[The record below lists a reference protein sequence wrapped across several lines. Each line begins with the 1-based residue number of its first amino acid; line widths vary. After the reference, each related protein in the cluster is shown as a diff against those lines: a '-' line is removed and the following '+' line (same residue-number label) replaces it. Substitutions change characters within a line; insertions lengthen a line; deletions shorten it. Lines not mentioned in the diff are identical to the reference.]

1 MATRDPNA
9 RLKYAKQEP
18 AFNGALIDNDWIGA
32 GLFVR
37 QTNAQ
42 KLAIGKDFRVLDGD
56 TTTIVMVTGG
66 SEPLTYKLINNPDTE
81 ATQESDW
88 QLLPSGGGS
97 AVEPVGEFDAVTG
110 FIVPSTTSLQDT
122 DAVGNNGQ
130 YYVVTQAPT
139 GITDTYA
146 GLFRGLEVTL
156 FDGDFVLSVG
166 DYYAVVRPASTW
178 DSIGVP
184 QVVQDYVNG
193 TVIAHNHTIA
203 QVTGLTGALGLKYDV
218 SNVAS
223 DLIDYDNNAGDELAN
238 KDFLD
243 TYYYR
248 KYGTGLDKSLTTY
261 SASEIDALVVGVGAG
276 SGLSAGAG
284 SVIDL
289 GGTMTS
295 SVNLYWD
302 EAISTPL
309 EFSVY
314 AENSNETKSSEFRV
328 KDDNIIVYADTAD
341 SYAQYYL
348 TGETIGLQHE
358 EYNLINKEQEI
369 YFSPLFDFIRFRHN
383 DGTNYD
389 TFHGVAGLYYG
400 DDYDALGV
408 STHGDNWIPSYRAV
422 KDYADNGSFW
432 KLAGTTTLDPA
443 FGNVVI
449 EKPTDTGAVVINNSA
464 AINNRSSS
472 LTIGSGAIDR
482 QIFSDRGGA
491 QNDFSETQWQS
502 YVEDYDIDNAGASS
516 GYSTITLRHGFFE
529 LYHSLNNYSDD
540 YYVFFQEG
548 GLHYLSDY
556 DALAISNF
564 GDNWIPSYRAVKA
577 YADTGFIK
585 SGGITNTTADLE
597 VYNDQLYDIEFVME
611 ELTGTQRNNALRMT
625 ANSTFIDW
633 YDNDKNSFWTIVGNR
648 VGGYAENYVTG
659 NITTLDVYATTDGLR
674 VGHSGAGYTTFHEAN
689 FKASGWYYD
698 LTNPQAFDGTSDD
711 GWLPHYGIVKPQ
723 GSNNDIQFKNGV
735 SFGSDTGFYYDPAK
749 DMLVGGAGSLV
760 PDFTLAHPQ
769 SGSWSGIFGEQHT
782 FLAGRSANLLVTG
795 WHHTI
800 GDDSIGGVFAG
811 ASVFVSGIDNEAH
824 GVTST
829 AIGFG
834 VAAHGNSSFA
844 LGAVSRDGGGLVVPG
859 DQRVLAAGQSSVNI
873 SYNTTA
879 QTLGHGA
886 LATSSVILGG
896 QNHNIPADSPRS
908 VILGGN
914 ALKMP
919 ATTPDMVMVPNLM
932 VNPTA
937 GDYANPADG
946 QIWYNLT
953 TNKFRVRENGVTAD
967 LAGGG
972 GSSPTIVDKNI
983 AALQTTA
990 NGQPSGATITN
1001 TPVGYVQVMVNGVQ
1015 QWLGDGIKT
1024 ASCYFSADGGVTAK
1038 AISEI
1043 VATDVLYWNGS
1054 ITGGFQLEAVKDRID
1069 LNYNV

>member
-166 DYYAVVRPASTW
+166 EYYAVVRPASTW

-184 QVVQDYVNG
+184 QVVQDYVDG

-223 DLIDYDNNAGDELAN
+223 DLLDYDNNAGDELAN

-276 SGLSAGAG
+276 SGLTAGVG

-314 AENSNETKSSEFRV
+314 AENSNETKSSELRV

-400 DDYDALGV
+400 DDYDALGI

-432 KLAGTTTLDPA
+432 KLDGTNAILSGDFQASRSGSATAGTIEFLTSETTTNSVAYMNVGNDGSASNVLLHQDLVGFLG
-443 FGNVVI
+443 FGTNEIELSFNGIRISSEDYSTGTVDYEQTMNPNTPQWRFSVGGTDVI
-449 EKPTDTGAVVINNSA
+449 GLETGRLIHYNNTLRARYNSIGSHTPTTPSDTDIPSYSDVLNSPFLRADEDAVVTATNW
-464 AINNRSSS
+464 S
-472 LTIGSGAIDR
+472 LTGQTNGIWNISPDRELNFGSVSNPLAIGINMYGGDQIVGSGDR
-482 QIFSDRGGA
+482 RYEFEVGTGNIMQMAFD
-491 QNDFSETQWQS
+491 S
-502 YVEDYDIDNAGASS
+502 YDD
-516 GYSTITLRHGFFE
+516 
-529 LYHSLNNYSDD
+529 HSLNLGLMMRRR
-540 YYVFFQEG
+540 VEG
-548 GLHYLSDY
+548 PG
-556 DALAISNF
+556 N
-564 GDNWIPSYRAVKA
+564 PT
-577 YADTGFIK
+577 TGFGTRIFGYFDAP
-585 SGGITNTTADLE
+585 SGAVNQNAGQIAWQFDGLDGDSVET
-597 VYNDQLYDIEFVME
+597 VFSHM
-611 ELTGTQRNNALRMT
+611 TGTGSGNRDALRMNT
-625 ANSTFIDW
+625 DFHIF
-633 YDNDKNSFWTIVGNR
+633 YDNQ
-648 VGGYAENYVTG
+648 
-659 NITTLDVYATTDGLR
+659 
-674 VGHSGAGYTTFHEAN
+674 SGAV
-689 FKASGWYYD
+689 
-698 LTNPQAFDGTSDD
+698 LQ
-711 GWLPHYGIVKPQ
+711 
-723 GSNNDIQFKNGV
+723 
-735 SFGSDTGFYYDPAK
+735 
-749 DMLVGGAGSLV
+749 
-760 PDFTLAHPQ
+760 
-769 SGSWSGIFGEQHT
+769 
-782 FLAGRSANLLVTG
+782 
-795 WHHTI
+795 
-800 GDDSIGGVFAG
+800 
-811 ASVFVSGIDNEAH
+811 ID
-824 GVTST
+824 
-829 AIGFG
+829 
-834 VAAHGNSSFA
+834 
-844 LGAVSRDGGGLVVPG
+844 RDGDAGMGYSADYSTNGIIDFG
-859 DQRVLAAGQSSVNI
+859 DRWIPDKAYVDSV
-873 SYNTTA
+873 
-879 QTLGHGA
+879 
-886 LATSSVILGG
+886 
-896 QNHNIPADSPRS
+896 
-908 VILGGN
+908 
-914 ALKMP
+914 
-919 ATTPDMVMVPNLM
+919 
-932 VNPTA
+932 
-937 GDYANPADG
+937 
-946 QIWYNLT
+946 
-953 TNKFRVRENGVTAD
+953 
-967 LAGGG
+967 AGGG
-972 GSSPTIVDKNI
+972 GSFWETSGTTTRSGNVIVTGVGDLTLEVTGGGSQEVSWKLDNNESIEGIVTTDGLDQTIYRQED
-983 AALQTTA
+983 Q
-990 NGQPSGATITN
+990 
-1001 TPVGYVQVMVNGVQ
+1001 
-1015 QWLGDGIKT
+1015 
-1024 ASCYFSADGGVTAK
+1024 
-1038 AISEI
+1038 
-1043 VATDVLYWNGS
+1043 S
-1054 ITGGFQLEAVKDRID
+1054 ITLELISGGAAYISNFIMDTTGFYIIDSEAEAG
-1069 LNYNV
+1069 LGYGG